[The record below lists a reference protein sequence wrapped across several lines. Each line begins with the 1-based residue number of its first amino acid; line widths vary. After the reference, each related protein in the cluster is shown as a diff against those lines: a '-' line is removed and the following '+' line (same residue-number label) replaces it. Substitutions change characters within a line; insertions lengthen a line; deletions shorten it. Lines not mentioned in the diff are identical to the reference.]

1 MILEVQIR
9 NYSARMRIKVPGG
22 LNINNFCEKS
32 GKKLPF
38 TLKKM
43 RHQES
48 FEFIFALIFS
58 GPPPKKK
65 YNFFRLKNSFF

>member
-38 TLKKM
+38 TLEKM

-48 FEFIFALIFS
+48 FEFIFALDLIQ
-58 GPPPKKK
+58 KK